1 MICNIYIAWFLPKCF
16 KKIKTK
22 KFSMLDL
29 YVSHVKNCI
38 VCKTLTKKKRSLSV
52 YLFDKTT
59 NFICQ
64 KLCANI
70 NDFSLVLIHF
80 VMTIHISHT
89 QPSMNLSYVV
99 IGTRL
104 EVTAACIKSIQTKK
118 SKIKYSNILQILR
131 NCNHYSENN
140 MYHKQML

>member
-1 MICNIYIAWFLPKCF
+1 
-16 KKIKTK
+16 
-22 KFSMLDL
+22 MLDL

-38 VCKTLTKKKRSLSV
+38 VCKTLTKKSALCLFTCSIKLLS
-52 YLFDKTT
+52 FAK
-59 NFICQ
+59 NS
-64 KLCANI
+64 CANI

-89 QPSMNLSYVV
+89 QPSKNISYVV

-118 SKIKYSNILQILR
+118 SKIKYSNILQILI

>member
-1 MICNIYIAWFLPKCF
+1 
-16 KKIKTK
+16 
-22 KFSMLDL
+22 MLDL

-38 VCKTLTKKKRSLSV
+38 VCKTLTKTKRSLSV
-52 YLFDKTT
+52 YLLYKTT

-89 QPSMNLSYVV
+89 QPSKNLSYVV

-104 EVTAACIKSIQTKK
+104 DVTAACIKSIQTKK
-118 SKIKYSNILQILR
+118 SKNQILKHIA
-131 NCNHYSENN
+131 NT
-140 MYHKQML
+140 KKL

>member
-1 MICNIYIAWFLPKCF
+1 
-16 KKIKTK
+16 
-22 KFSMLDL
+22 MLDL

-38 VCKTLTKKKRSLSV
+38 VCKTLTKKSALC
-52 YLFDKTT
+52 LFTCS
-59 NFICQ
+59 I
-64 KLCANI
+64 KLQISFAKNSCANI

-89 QPSMNLSYVV
+89 QPSKNISYVV

>member
-1 MICNIYIAWFLPKCF
+1 MFFAKMF
-16 KKIKTK
+16 KKKLKTK
-22 KFSMLDL
+22 KISMLDL

-38 VCKTLTKKKRSLSV
+38 VCKTLTKTKRSLSV
-52 YLFDKTT
+52 YLLYKTT

-64 KLCANI
+64 KLLCKYQR
-70 NDFSLVLIHF
+70 FLSGSVHF
-80 VMTIHISHT
+80 IMTIHISHT
-89 QPSMNLSYVV
+89 QPSKNISYVV

-104 EVTAACIKSIQTKK
+104 DVTAACIKSIQTKK

>member
-1 MICNIYIAWFLPKCF
+1 MICNIYIACFLPKCL

-38 VCKTLTKKKRSLSV
+38 VCKTLTKTKRSLSV
-52 YLFDKTT
+52 YLLYKTT

-70 NDFSLVLIHF
+70 NDFSLVLIYF

-89 QPSMNLSYVV
+89 QPSKNISYVV

-104 EVTAACIKSIQTKK
+104 DITAACIKSIQTKK
-118 SKIKYSNILQILR
+118 SKNQILKHIA
-131 NCNHYSENN
+131 NTKK
-140 MYHKQML
+140 M

>member
-1 MICNIYIAWFLPKCF
+1 MICNIYIACFLPKCL

-38 VCKTLTKKKRSLSV
+38 VCKTLTKTKRSLSV
-52 YLFDKTT
+52 YLLYKTT

-70 NDFSLVLIHF
+70 NDFSLVLIYF

-89 QPSMNLSYVV
+89 QPSKNLAYVV

-118 SKIKYSNILQILR
+118 SKNQILKHIA
-131 NCNHYSENN
+131 NT
-140 MYHKQML
+140 KKL